1 MSSRARDDVSPCD
14 ETSGHVP
21 RYACGMQDPINR
33 HQLAELGALVAEPA
47 RAAMLLA
54 LLDSRSRPA
63 GELAKLAGV
72 GAATASAHLRKLS
85 DAGLLDVK
93 HQGRHRYY
101 RLADEN
107 VAHWLETFALASPR
121 LAARALPPTADAA
134 FLRARTCYQ
143 HLAGKLGVALFERL
157 RGVGGIILESD
168 AVRLTRAGESL
179 LREGGVIADPVA
191 RSQLHGRTCVDWTE
205 RRFHL
210 SGPLGTMLAHR
221 LIDSGWLRRRNG
233 SRALVISGAG
243 QRGFSA
249 LGVEL

>member
-1 MSSRARDDVSPCD
+1 VSSHARDDASPRGEASD
-14 ETSGHVP
+14 RVP
-21 RYACGMQDPINR
+21 RYACGMHDPISR
-33 HQLAELGALVAEPA
+33 YQLAELGALVAEPA

-63 GELAKLAGV
+63 GELATLAGV

-85 DAGLLDVK
+85 AAGLLDVTQ
-93 HQGRHRYY
+93 QGRHRYY

-121 LAARALPPTADAA
+121 LAERKLPPTADAA

-157 RGVGGIILESD
+157 RSAGGIDLESD

-179 LREGGVIADPVA
+179 LREHGVIADPVA

-221 LIDSGWLRRRNG
+221 LIESGWLRRRSG
-233 SRALVISGAG
+233 SRALVISAAG
-243 QRGFSA
+243 QRGLSA
-249 LGVEL
+249 LGIEC